1 MKISKLATLAA
12 AALVVSAASAS
23 AEDLGGRYRVNG
35 TNFDGSH
42 YSGTAEIVVTSKN
55 TCRISWVTGSTTSRG
70 ICMRNG
76 SAFAASYRLGSSVG
90 LVIYEMKGDGSL
102 QGLWTIADKNGVGT
116 ETLTPER

>member
-1 MKISKLATLAA
+1 MKVLVLAA
-12 AALVVSAASAS
+12 AAVALSLTGAS
-23 AEDLGGRYRVNG
+23 AEGLGGHYRVAG

-55 TCRISWVTGSTTSRG
+55 TCRIDWVTGSTTSHG

-76 SAFAASYRLGSSVG
+76 NAFAASYRLGSAIG
-90 LVIYEMKGDGSL
+90 LVIYEMKDDGTL
-102 QGLWTIADKNGVGT
+102 VGLWTIADKSGVGT